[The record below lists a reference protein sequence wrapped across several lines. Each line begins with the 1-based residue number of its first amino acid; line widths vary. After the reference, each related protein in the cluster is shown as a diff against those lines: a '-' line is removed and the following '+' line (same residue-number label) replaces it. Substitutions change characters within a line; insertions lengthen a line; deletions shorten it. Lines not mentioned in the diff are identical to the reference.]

1 VFDTS
6 CQVELL
12 NKLVAHVEEP
22 RRLTFADSHLTSF
35 ATVHKT
41 EHEQKPDIVFL
52 HPGDRGA
59 GSSTPDS
66 TMLPSESHHSERYR
80 RCAGVIEVKAHEW
93 QDPIQDGKIHATK
106 TAKET
111 IAQIAKNARSLIM
124 ENMSCFVFVI
134 GIYGH
139 QARIYRFDRAGAI
152 VLPSFNYVED
162 YTILGRF
169 FYRLVHPPAP
179 ATSGIVGAD
188 HTIAPATKEEKIS
201 VLFKLLHGFSYGIQ
215 EGSMAVMNSHRIQVR
230 YGNDAS
236 TPLIPCFTV
245 GDCLSGSAGL
255 FGRATIV
262 WIVVF
267 LEREEL
273 YVLKDSWR
281 ECHRRAEYTQYE
293 SLTLR
298 GHREPNT
305 PLADCVGSVDMGKEM
320 SADGGYRT
328 LSMTPDTLNR
338 TRNRLLLYPVGH
350 TLESFSSTRS
360 LVEGIRDA
368 VKGGRLLYCII

>member
-1 VFDTS
+1 
-6 CQVELL
+6 
-12 NKLVAHVEEP
+12 
-22 RRLTFADSHLTSF
+22 
-35 ATVHKT
+35 
-41 EHEQKPDIVFL
+41 
-52 HPGDRGA
+52 
-59 GSSTPDS
+59 
-66 TMLPSESHHSERYR
+66 
-80 RCAGVIEVKAHEW
+80 
-93 QDPIQDGKIHATK
+93 
-106 TAKET
+106 
-111 IAQIAKNARSLIM
+111 
-124 ENMSCFVFVI
+124 
-134 GIYGH
+134 
-139 QARIYRFDRAGAI
+139 
-152 VLPSFNYVED
+152 
-162 YTILGRF
+162 
-169 FYRLVHPPAP
+169 
-179 ATSGIVGAD
+179 
-188 HTIAPATKEEKIS
+188 
-201 VLFKLLHGFSYGIQ
+201 
-215 EGSMAVMNSHRIQVR
+215 MAVMNSHRIQVR

-267 LEREEL
+267 LEREEQ

-328 LSMTPDTLNR
+328 LSMMPDILNR